1 MRELWTKSRWLLVA
15 GVVAALV
22 AWGLSSMSSPEI
34 PESALAAAPRGSS
47 IVMRVDVAAVTASH
61 AFQALLE
68 EDRGEGGVRGVERA
82 CGYDPLEQVDEAF
95 VFVSGSRERP
105 FDEVGFVASGEMARG
120 SENRQRLIEC
130 VGAVVSGRGAMQR
143 VEVEGVPA
151 IASSS
156 GASHAAFLGE
166 NGVVAGDRAMVA
178 RAIRV
183 AAGDAPSAAGDATL
197 ARLWSRVSADRDI
210 VAVAHLPER
219 WIPAMRRMARQLGGD
234 LSALA
239 GVRALGVGVRV
250 RGGLSIGLAA
260 ESADATAARALE
272 QALLTQ
278 LDALVED
285 PLVRLSPLGR
295 VLRRVRTEAR
305 GRELVVTASM
315 TNDQLDS
322 LLALWRELRESA
334 APEAEPAPSGE
345 PAVAPDAPA
354 ADG

>member
-22 AWGLSSMSSPEI
+22 AWGLSSMSSPDI

-183 AAGDAPSAAGDATL
+183 AAEGASPAATRI

-334 APEAEPAPSGE
+334 APEGVPAPSGE

>member
-1 MRELWTKSRWLLVA
+1 MRELWRTSRWLLVA
-15 GVVAALV
+15 GAVAALV
-22 AWGLSSMSSPEI
+22 AWGMASMSAPEV
-34 PESALAAAPRGSS
+34 PESALAAAPAGSS

-61 AFQALLE
+61 AFRALLE
-68 EDRGEGGVRGVERA
+68 EDRGEGGVRGVQRA

-95 VFVSGSRERP
+95 VFVAGSRERP
-105 FDEVGFVASGEMARG
+105 FGEVGFVASGEVARG
-120 SENRQRLIEC
+120 SENRQRLIDC

-143 VEVEGVPA
+143 VEVEGIPA

-156 GASHAAFLGE
+156 GASHAAFLGSD
-166 NGVVAGDRAMVA
+166 GVVAGDRPMVA

-219 WIPAMRRMARQLGGD
+219 WIPALRRMARQLEGD

-239 GVRALGVGVRV
+239 GVRALGAGVRV

-260 ESADATAARALE
+260 ETEDAAAARALE
-272 QALLTQ
+272 QALLAQ

-305 GRELVVTASM
+305 GRELVVTGSM

-322 LLALWRELRESA
+322 LLALWRELREA
-334 APEAEPAPSGE
+334 RPEPEAEPAPSPE
-345 PAVAPDAPA
+345 PEVADPSAER
-354 ADG
+354 